1 MGHSL
6 SPWMLMSEWEL
17 SFEVLDAGSASG
29 SGSRSVK
36 FSLVL
41 VTTCVYGPETQYH
54 NQNKNNL
61 T

>member
-1 MGHSL
+1 
-6 SPWMLMSEWEL
+6 MLMSEWEL

-29 SGSRSVK
+29 SGGRSVK

-41 VTTCVYGPETQYH
+41 VTTCVYGPETRYH

>member
-6 SPWMLMSEWEL
+6 SPWVLMSEWEL
-17 SFEVLDAGSASG
+17 SFEALGTGSASG
-29 SGSRSVK
+29 SGSRLVN

-41 VTTCVYGPETQYH
+41 VTTCVYRPETWYH

>member
-1 MGHSL
+1 MVLSL
-6 SPWMLMSEWEL
+6 SPWVLMLKWKL
-17 SFEVLDAGSASG
+17 TFEVLGTRSASG
-29 SGSRSVK
+29 SGSRLVN

-41 VTTCVYGPETQYH
+41 VTTCVCRPKTWYH